1 MLQAFLDGEVE
12 ARRAELVAA
21 HLESCTRCGVE
32 RDTLARVIAA
42 LRRLR
47 PDLDLDGY
55 TRLTEL
61 VERLAAD
68 GVSSGVSDAVDRAR
82 RPDDQ

>member
-12 ARRAELVAA
+12 AHKAELIAA

-32 RDTLARVIAA
+32 QDTLNQVITA

-47 PDLDLDGY
+47 PDLDLAAY
-55 TRLTEL
+55 TRLADVVDWLAGDVPPPGGEEL
-61 VERLAAD
+61 R
-68 GVSSGVSDAVDRAR
+68 
-82 RPDDQ
+82 